1 MSVTYKYQSKG
12 EMILDNGFVAFQGYI
27 LKITNGLAKRVALVE
42 NKGDGGSNTYYWAY
56 QGEEALF
63 MDTAK
68 AVIINPEFLEVADEF
83 VELLYQESVGIYA

>member
-1 MSVTYKYQSKG
+1 MRVTYKYQSKG
-12 EMILDNGFVAFQGYI
+12 EMILDNGFVAVQGYI

-42 NKGDGGSNTYYWAY
+42 NRGDGGSNTYYWAY

-63 MDTAK
+63 MNTAK

>member
-12 EMILDNGFVAFQGYI
+12 EMILENGMVAFQGYI
-27 LKITNGLAKRVALVE
+27 LKITNGLAKRVALVD

-56 QGEEALF
+56 QALF

-83 VELLYQESVGIYA
+83 VELLYQESVGVYA